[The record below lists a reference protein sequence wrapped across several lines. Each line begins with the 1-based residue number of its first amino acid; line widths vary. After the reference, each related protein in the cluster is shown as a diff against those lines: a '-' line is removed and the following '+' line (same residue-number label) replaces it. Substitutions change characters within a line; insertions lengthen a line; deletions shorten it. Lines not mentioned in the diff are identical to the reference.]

1 MKQRFT
7 LNLSFLIDDIMRVVI
22 DSGTIPDSCNGL
34 ESYLDDTRILFT
46 WNDLRDIANS
56 PDIDKSLRKTVREL
70 LKYYG
75 EDEE

>member
-22 DSGTIPDSCNGL
+22 DSGTISDSCNGL
-34 ESYLDDTRILFT
+34 ESYLDDTRILFS

-56 PDIDKSLRKTVREL
+56 PDIDKSLRKMLREL
-70 LKYYG
+70 LTYYG

>member
-56 PDIDKSLRKTVREL
+56 PDIDKSLRKTLREL
-70 LKYYG
+70 LTYYG

>member
-7 LNLSFLIDDIMRVVI
+7 LNLSFLIEDIMRVVI
-22 DSGTIPDSCNGL
+22 DSGTIQDSCNGL
-34 ESYLDDTRILFT
+34 ESCLDDTRILFT

-56 PDIDKSLRKTVREL
+56 PDIDKSLRKTLREIL
-70 LKYYG
+70 ACYG

>member
-56 PDIDKSLRKTVREL
+56 PDIDNTLRKTLREL
-70 LKYYG
+70 LTYYG